1 MSKICWGGG
10 GVAGCCMGFVRATRS
25 NTIVHMSIC
34 PAFAKTSSMS
44 GAIYL
49 IFSVFEVIWTIRLEM
64 SIACSHSNDCFPMQI
79 DVYDIPRS

>member
-1 MSKICWGGG
+1 
-10 GVAGCCMGFVRATRS
+10 MGFVRATRS

-44 GAIYL
+44 GAIYS

-64 SIACSHSNDCFPMQI
+64 SPMRGPLPVRERTIACSHSNDCFLMQI
-79 DVYDIPRS
+79 DVYDISRS